1 MSDDIVARLRVWG
14 GGFSGNNPDCENDC
28 DEAADEIERL
38 RLTDGER
45 DAIRRA
51 IDWLSALATTQENS
65 GACAEDAATLRCL
78 LLRTPKCAT
87 H

>member
-1 MSDDIVARLRVWG
+1 MTCPICDQKPM
-14 GGFSGNNPDCENDC
+14 NCDCTETERRQYA
-28 DEAADEIERL
+28 EAQELEEEVERL
-38 RLTDGER
+38 RLTDDER

-78 LLRTPKCAT
+78 LLRTPKCAI